1 MNNKFNLKKRFAILI
16 FAVLSFVFA
25 FSGCSEIS
33 GNITNAVVGNAEL
46 SDDNLQV
53 HFISV
58 GQGDSELIKLPTGE
72 NVLID
77 SGDTYAAETLLSYL
91 RKQGVEEIDMAVA
104 THPHSDHIGSM

>member
-58 GQGDSELIKLPTGE
+58 GQGDSELIKLPTGRKCTDRFGRYVCCRNFVE
-72 NVLID
+72 
-77 SGDTYAAETLLSYL
+77 LSQ
-91 RKQGVEEIDMAVA
+91 RTGC
-104 THPHSDHIGSM
+104 

>member
-1 MNNKFNLKKRFAILI
+1 MQYLF

-77 SGDTYAAETLLSYL
+77 SEIRMLPKLVELL
-91 RKQGVEEIDMAVA
+91 REQGVEELNMAVA
-104 THPHSDHIGSM
+104 THPHSDHIGSRRR